1 LCFHEL
7 LCRSSSRGDP
17 EDDKHGSGPDDKT
30 AMRLLGKQGREPAT
44 LSLEEVAADD
54 EEDEQPEDPQPD
66 RDPGEN

>member
-1 LCFHEL
+1 
-7 LCRSSSRGDP
+7 
-17 EDDKHGSGPDDKT
+17 
-30 AMRLLGKQGREPAT
+30 MRLLGKQGREPAT